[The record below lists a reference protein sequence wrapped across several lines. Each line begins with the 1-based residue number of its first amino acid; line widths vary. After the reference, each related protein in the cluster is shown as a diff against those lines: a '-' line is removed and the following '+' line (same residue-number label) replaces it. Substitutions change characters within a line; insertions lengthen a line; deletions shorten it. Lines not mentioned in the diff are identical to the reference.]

1 MRPGNRLLAF
11 AAWIFL
17 NRDLKEKR
25 LTEGLKVRGAKV
37 RAAKKLAD
45 VMARLDRAI
54 QEQKTHIFQY
64 GLDGRVGAR
73 P

>member
-1 MRPGNRLLAF
+1 MVKGDTL
-11 AAWIFL
+11 
-17 NRDLKEKR
+17 
-25 LTEGLKVRGAKV
+25 RGAKV

-64 GLDGRVGAR
+64 GLDGRSEPGHNKTVFAKEIAHSL
-73 P
+73 

>member
-1 MRPGNRLLAF
+1 MVKGDTLRA
-11 AAWIFL
+11 
-17 NRDLKEKR
+17 
-25 LTEGLKVRGAKV
+25 AKV